1 VHSDLSDVVNVPIE
15 NIVSLFQKPPPKGHG
30 HTDLLEGPPVHSK
43 EPVGLADLLRVL
55 CELRMEGS
63 EKPLGAQ
70 GGDGPGGEGGG
81 DGRPGPG
88 GLGKGLPDGGGRRRK
103 TRQLPNDRAAHISK
117 WEKGPREEREGLRR
131 KKWPK
136 EKKTLNIF
144 PMNSSLHPRSFGY
157 RGGVVDEEDGQLR
170 DRYGFVVPAGQH
182 TAYRRHLEHYME
194 SGSRSLVAE
203 WRALRTDDVLTNESA
218 VTAESVGSI
227 EKRCAREMPVTQ
239 ELLGLVK
246 VGVPD
251 IFRARV
257 WVVCSGSLS
266 RWRTNPAQFHECLA
280 MQAQSPSPST
290 EQIQKDLTR
299 TLTDNRFFLEP
310 EGRAALERVLLAY
323 SHRNPTLGYT
333 QSMNFLAG
341 TLLLVQRSEEEAF
354 WLLGC
359 LVEDLF
365 PEYYARNLLGVQI
378 DAKVFMQFMN
388 VHLRELSEKFT
399 ELGVFLEITVTQWF
413 MTAYVGVLP
422 PESVVRVWDLLFS
435 EGPQVM
441 FMVGLGILKHFED
454 AFLAAEGME
463 DVLPLLKGEAT
474 LQLYDVE
481 ALIEL
486 ADGIGATALTAEGI
500 QTIRRHQR
508 ELMDQAAQQ
517 QQQQQQGGGGD
528 PDDDERGDGDGEDQ
542 GEHVA
547 ELLAAKREALGKGR
561 PVLDYLKEKY
571 TSDTA
576 SFPEKVCY
584 LAGLLN
590 HTDLDERTAFFFRSY
605 DRKNSGCVSKVD
617 VLQMLACFEKLTG
630 ARFHS
635 KDLSLQ
641 RFVDKLF
648 KNLDP
653 SGSGTLT
660 LPQFQKLPLA
670 DPRLVD
676 AFLIGIDLHP
686 NPQQGKAKR
695 SGSRKRG
702 QGDQQDDDDD
712 DLIDSLKKQCSIL

>member
-1 VHSDLSDVVNVPIE
+1 
-15 NIVSLFQKPPPKGHG
+15 
-30 HTDLLEGPPVHSK
+30 
-43 EPVGLADLLRVL
+43 
-55 CELRMEGS
+55 
-63 EKPLGAQ
+63 
-70 GGDGPGGEGGG
+70 
-81 DGRPGPG
+81 
-88 GLGKGLPDGGGRRRK
+88 
-103 TRQLPNDRAAHISK
+103 
-117 WEKGPREEREGLRR
+117 
-131 KKWPK
+131 
-136 EKKTLNIF
+136 
-144 PMNSSLHPRSFGY
+144 
-157 RGGVVDEEDGQLR
+157 
-170 DRYGFVVPAGQH
+170 
-182 TAYRRHLEHYME
+182 
-194 SGSRSLVAE
+194 
-203 WRALRTDDVLTNESA
+203 
-218 VTAESVGSI
+218 
-227 EKRCAREMPVTQ
+227 
-239 ELLGLVK
+239 
-246 VGVPD
+246 
-251 IFRARV
+251 
-257 WVVCSGSLS
+257 
-266 RWRTNPAQFHECLA
+266 

-341 TLLLVQRSEEEAF
+341 TLLLVQRSEEEAY

-365 PEYYARNLLGVQI
+365 PEYYAKNLLGVQI

-508 ELMDQAAQQ
+508 EIMDQAAQQ
-517 QQQQQQGGGGD
+517 GPGPEDGEGGGGGGD
-528 PDDDERGDGDGEDQ
+528 RDGGD

-547 ELLAAKREALGKGR
+547 ELLAAKREALGQGR
-561 PVLDYLKEKY
+561 PVLEYLKEKY

-605 DRKNSGCVSKVD
+605 DRKNSGSVSKVD
-617 VLQMLACFEKLTG
+617 VLQMLSCFEKLTG

-686 NPQQGKAKR
+686 PHTRNEKGNKR
-695 SGSRKRG
+695 GGSRKRG
-702 QGDQQDDDDD
+702 DDSHGDQGDDD